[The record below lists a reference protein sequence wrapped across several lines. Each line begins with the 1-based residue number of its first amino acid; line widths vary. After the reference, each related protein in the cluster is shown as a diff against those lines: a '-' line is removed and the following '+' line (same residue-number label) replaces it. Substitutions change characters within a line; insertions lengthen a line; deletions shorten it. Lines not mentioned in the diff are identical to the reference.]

1 MGCCKPDREGL
12 RVVQLLVV
20 LVYRSL
26 VKLGCDF
33 APSSDR
39 FSLLSSDVSFAPL
52 EPRVFH
58 SSRATC
64 FSLPSSEVFFAPL
77 ERRVFR
83 SSRATCLS
91 LLSSDVSFAPLERD
105 VYSSPPY
112 KHSAPSEGH
121 VLCQDFASFS
131 YSSCWHIVLSS
142 NSVAISLLSS
152 DVFSLLWSEM
162 FIARQPINIPLRRS
176 GMCYARTSRRS
187 ATRRLGIS
195 FSRQTRLRFRSS
207 RATCFSLLPSDVFS
221 LLWSEIFIARQP
233 INIPLRRS
241 GMCYF

>member
-20 LVYRSL
+20 LAYRSL

-33 APSSDR
+33 APSSD
-39 FSLLSSDVSFAPL
+39 
-52 EPRVFH
+52 
-58 SSRATC
+58 
-64 FSLPSSEVFFAPL
+64 VFFAPL

-83 SSRATCLS
+83 SSRAPGFS
-91 LLSSDVSFAPLERD
+91 LLSSDVSFAPLERQ
-105 VYSSPPY
+105 VFRSSR
-112 KHSAPSEGH
+112 ATC
-121 VLCQDFASFS
+121 L
-131 YSSCWHIVLSS
+131 
-142 NSVAISLLSS
+142 
-152 DVFSLLWSEM
+152 SLLWSEM

-207 RATCFSLLPSDVFS
+207 RATCFRSSG
-221 LLWSEIFIARQP
+221 ARC
-233 INIPLRRS
+233 L
-241 GMCYF
+241 

>member
-20 LVYRSL
+20 LAYRSL

-39 FSLLSSDVSFAPL
+39 
-52 EPRVFH
+52 
-58 SSRATC
+58 
-64 FSLPSSEVFFAPL
+64 
-77 ERRVFR
+77 
-83 SSRATCLS
+83 
-91 LLSSDVSFAPLERD
+91 
-105 VYSSPPY
+105 
-112 KHSAPSEGH
+112 
-121 VLCQDFASFS
+121 
-131 YSSCWHIVLSS
+131 
-142 NSVAISLLSS
+142 
-152 DVFSLLWSEM
+152 FSLLWSEM

-207 RATCFSLLPSDVFS
+207 RATCFSLLSSDVFS
-221 LLWSEIFIARQP
+221 LLWSELFIARQP
-233 INIPLRRS
+233 INIPLRR
-241 GMCYF
+241 

>member
-20 LVYRSL
+20 LAYRSL
-26 VKLGCDF
+26 VELGCDF

-39 FSLLSSDVSFAPL
+39 
-52 EPRVFH
+52 
-58 SSRATC
+58 
-64 FSLPSSEVFFAPL
+64 
-77 ERRVFR
+77 
-83 SSRATCLS
+83 
-91 LLSSDVSFAPLERD
+91 
-105 VYSSPPY
+105 
-112 KHSAPSEGH
+112 
-121 VLCQDFASFS
+121 
-131 YSSCWHIVLSS
+131 
-142 NSVAISLLSS
+142 
-152 DVFSLLWSEM
+152 FSLLWSEM

-195 FSRQTRLRFRSS
+195 FSSNS
-207 RATCFSLLPSDVFS
+207 VAISLLSSDVFS

-241 GMCYF
+241 GMCYFPALALGRFAPYFE